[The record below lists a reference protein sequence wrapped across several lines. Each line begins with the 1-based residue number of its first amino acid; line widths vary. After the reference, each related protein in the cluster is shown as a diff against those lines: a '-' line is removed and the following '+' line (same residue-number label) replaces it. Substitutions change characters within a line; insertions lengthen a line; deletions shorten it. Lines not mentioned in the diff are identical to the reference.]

1 VKYLVKDRL
10 DFQQSKIGLVLQLLE
25 VDDDGFLH
33 PLGSSG
39 GAKVVGL
46 GWDTY
51 PLKIGS
57 EILSFVIF

>member
-1 VKYLVKDRL
+1 VKDLVKVRP

-25 VDDDGFLH
+25 VDDDGLLH

-39 GAKVVGL
+39 GAKVLGL
-46 GWDTY
+46 GWDIY

-57 EILSFVIF
+57 EILSFVIL